1 MNPIVATCGS
11 KWCTFVIPA
20 LGKLRLEDCEYVA
33 KLKPQRKPYPSS
45 LDTISHITPT
55 TICHN
60 LMQQYL
66 FPETLITYE
75 MTLHLQGHHIPNQTT
90 LFTQNTSNHVISTIQ
105 KLSMPL
111 DYAFKSPGSHLQ
123 YCKELKRE
131 REPQIY
137 VKSVDRDVKKVE
149 HLSTYKIYF
158 SKHLGNV
165 LEMLDKTSGKEEKVK
180 QN

>member
-1 MNPIVATCGS
+1 MQPSLSHKENPIHLPWTLS
-11 KWCTFVIPA
+11 HTSLP
-20 LGKLRLEDCEYVA
+20 L
-33 KLKPQRKPYPSS
+33 PSV
-45 LDTISHITPT
+45 T
-55 TICHN
+55 TQCSSTS
-60 LMQQYL
+60 Y
-66 FPETLITYE
+66 PETLITYE
-75 MTLHLQGHHIPNQTT
+75 MTLHLQGHRIPNQTT